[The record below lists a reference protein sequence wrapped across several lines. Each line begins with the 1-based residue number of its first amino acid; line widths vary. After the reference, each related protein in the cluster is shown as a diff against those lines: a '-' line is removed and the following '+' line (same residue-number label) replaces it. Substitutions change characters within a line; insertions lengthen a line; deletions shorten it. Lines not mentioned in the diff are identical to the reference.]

1 MEILELVLLLVRRN
15 LFFVSIDFK
24 DVYLLVFV
32 NKNYRKYLKFIWN
45 GILYYCNVLLF
56 GLVLVF
62 IVFIK
67 IMKFVFVYFR

>member
-45 GILYYCNVLLF
+45 GILYYCNVLIF

-62 IVFIK
+62 RVFIK

>member
-45 GILYYCNVLLF
+45 GILYYCNVLIF

-62 IVFIK
+62 RVFKKNYEIC
-67 IMKFVFVYFR
+67 ICLF

>member
-45 GILYYCNVLLF
+45 GILYYCNVLIF

-62 IVFIK
+62 RVFKK

>member
-45 GILYYCNVLLF
+45 GILYYCNVLIF

-62 IVFIK
+62 RVFKK
-67 IMKFVFVYFR
+67 IMKFVFVYFK